1 MGNHLLLEVYDI
13 EYNLLNDII
22 PLLEVIQRGISRA
35 KMTILN
41 IFTHK
46 FEPQGLT
53 IVIALSESH
62 FSAHTWPEKRCIA
75 IDIYTCGEGNPK
87 IVAIELL
94 KYFNSYNYKIR
105 NLNR

>member
-1 MGNHLLLEVYDI
+1 MGNHLLLEVYDVKHD
-13 EYNLLNDII
+13 LLNDTI

-62 FSAHTWPEKRCIA
+62 FSAHTWPEKGCIA

-105 NLNR
+105 SLNR

>member
-13 EYNLLNDII
+13 EYNLLNDTI
-22 PLLEVIQRGISRA
+22 PLLEVIQSGISRA

-62 FSAHTWPEKRCIA
+62 FSAHTWPEKGCIA

>member
-1 MGNHLLLEVYDI
+1 MGNHLLLEVYDV
-13 EYNLLNDII
+13 EYNILNNEM
-22 PLLEVIQRGISRA
+22 PLLEIIKRGISRA
-35 KMTILN
+35 NMTILN

-62 FSAHTWPEKRCIA
+62 FSAHTWPEKGCIA

-87 IVAIELL
+87 IVALELL
-94 KYFNSYNYKIR
+94 KYLDSYNYKIR
-105 NLNR
+105 SLNR

>member
-53 IVIALSESH
+53 IVIALAESH
-62 FSAHTWPEKRCIA
+62 FSAHTWPEEGCIA

-105 NLNR
+105 SLNR

>member
-13 EYNLLNDII
+13 EYNLLNNTI

-62 FSAHTWPEKRCIA
+62 VSCHTWPEKGCIA

-87 IVAIELL
+87 IIAIELL
-94 KYFNSYNYKIR
+94 KYFNSCNYNIR
-105 NLNR
+105 NINR

>member
-13 EYNLLNDII
+13 EYNLLNDTI

-62 FSAHTWPEKRCIA
+62 VSCHTWPEKGCIA

>member
-13 EYNLLNDII
+13 EYNLLNDTI

-46 FEPQGLT
+46 FEPQGIT

-62 FSAHTWPEKRCIA
+62 FSAHTWPEKGCIA

>member
-13 EYNLLNDII
+13 EYNLLNDTI

-62 FSAHTWPEKRCIA
+62 FSAHTWPEKGCIA

>member
-1 MGNHLLLEVYDI
+1 MGNHLLLEIYDI
-13 EYNLLNDII
+13 EYNLLNDTI

-46 FEPQGLT
+46 FDPQGLT

-62 FSAHTWPEKRCIA
+62 FSAHTWPEKGCIA

-105 NLNR
+105 SLNR

>member
-13 EYNLLNDII
+13 EYNLLNNTI

-62 FSAHTWPEKRCIA
+62 FSAHTWPEKGCIA

>member
-13 EYNLLNDII
+13 EYNLLDDII

-53 IVIALSESH
+53 IVIALAESH
-62 FSAHTWPEKRCIA
+62 FSAHTWPEKGCIA

>member
-13 EYNLLNDII
+13 EYNLLNDTI

-62 FSAHTWPEKRCIA
+62 VSCHTWPENGCLTV
-75 IDIYTCGEGNPK
+75 DIYTCGEGNPK
-87 IVAIELL
+87 IIAIELL

>member
-13 EYNLLNDII
+13 EYNLLNDTI

-62 FSAHTWPEKRCIA
+62 FSAHTWPEKGCIA

-94 KYFNSYNYKIR
+94 KYFNSYNYKIK